1 MFKHSMSL
9 LPKLHQCFEFFLIIF
24 FFFLNKFSYQS
35 SLNKSVVFFSQNNSF
50 YSPFNFEMILVGIF
64 FPKVFRRIC
73 PLVAPIQKIF
83 GYKVIVFVSFITQEK
98 NHRKMN
104 VNEKFSFAGREI
116 F

>member
-1 MFKHSMSL
+1 
-9 LPKLHQCFEFFLIIF
+9 
-24 FFFLNKFSYQS
+24 
-35 SLNKSVVFFSQNNSF
+35 
-50 YSPFNFEMILVGIF
+50 MILVREK

-83 GYKVIVFVSFITQEK
+83 GYKVIVFVFVPFITQEK